1 MLLDALEP
9 VDTWRD
15 EIDTKYGLKN
25 APVDPKA
32 KKPNAKDVVRFCV
45 FSLLHGWLTLYMCRI
60 RSPT

>member
-45 FSLLHGWLTLYMCRI
+45 SPCYMGG
-60 RSPT
+60 